1 MSTEQTPP
9 APKATTPQGPGVGV
23 DEWVARSSGRREY
36 APGRVGQVQRQFE
49 RVPWWAIL
57 LAAGLLR
64 ERASHS

>member
-1 MSTEQTPP
+1 MSTEQHPGTEGE
-9 APKATTPQGPGVGV
+9 TQQGPGVGV

-57 LAAGLLR
+57 LAAGALR
-64 ERASHS
+64 ERVSHS